1 MLILMVAAGG
11 AAGAVAR
18 YSLSGW
24 VQSLVG
30 STFPMGTL
38 VVNGLGSF
46 LLGLSLYFFSNL
58 AMTPEVRSMVTI
70 GFLGGFTTFSTFS
83 YETTVLLEGG
93 EWLRGG
99 MYVGGSLIL
108 GLAGV
113 VAGMALGSF
122 ILQGRG

>member
-38 VVNGLGSF
+38 VVNGLGH
-46 LLGLSLYFFSNL
+46 LK
-58 AMTPEVRSMVTI
+58 
-70 GFLGGFTTFSTFS
+70 
-83 YETTVLLEGG
+83 
-93 EWLRGG
+93 
-99 MYVGGSLIL
+99 
-108 GLAGV
+108 
-113 VAGMALGSF
+113 
-122 ILQGRG
+122 

>member
-30 STFPMGTL
+30 STFPLGTL

-46 LLGLSLYFFSNL
+46 LLGLSVYLFSNL
-58 AMTPEVRSMVTI
+58 ALSPEVRSMVTI

-83 YETTVLLEGG
+83 YEATVLLEGG
-93 EWLRGG
+93 EWVRGG
-99 MYVGGSLIL
+99 LYVGGSLFL
-108 GLAGV
+108 GLTGV
-113 VAGMALGSF
+113 VAGMALGSL